1 MEITRDSPM
10 LSSATLS
17 GIAWSSL
24 PWGKILGIAWGIHII
39 ILSGWIILQKRS
51 PISTL
56 SWIVSLA
63 FIPYLGFVIYHF
75 IGPQKLKRQHY
86 RRLLAKT
93 ALQEQNHLLHLR
105 EQALLVGITPPPSLV
120 QLSKLINNA
129 SGFPV
134 TTATSLQLLVDGE
147 ATYNAIF
154 DAIRNA
160 AHHVHL
166 EYYIF
171 EPDNIGTALRDL
183 LIEKA
188 QEGVH
193 VRLLVDGMGSSR
205 LEKKFISPLL
215 AAGGEFARF
224 HHLHF
229 SQLFK
234 PLVNLRTHRKIV
246 ICDGHTGF
254 TGGLNI
260 TDEEDE
266 RTLDRA
272 YHDTHIRL
280 TGNAV
285 HSLQLVFLEDW
296 LYATGQ
302 PEFFDPQSYFPSGA
316 SGDYPVQIVACGPD
330 NEWEII
336 HRLNLDAIHSAK
348 ERIWL
353 TTPYFV
359 PTEATLLALI
369 SAALRGVDVRLL
381 VPRQSDSKLVTAAAR
396 SYFDE
401 LIHAGAKVWE
411 YTNRMLHSK
420 TIVIDNSFCMIGTAN
435 FDARSFRL
443 NFEVCVAIYGP
454 TMNQEMAHQFKV
466 DLLASESV
474 PQKRQLNFSARL
486 LEATARLLSPLL

>member
-1 MEITRDSPM
+1 MF
-10 LSSATLS
+10 SSAALS
-17 GIAWSSL
+17 GITWSTL
-24 PWGKILGIAWGIHII
+24 PWGKILGIAWAIHII

-51 PISTL
+51 PISTI
-56 SWIVSLA
+56 SWIISLA
-63 FIPYLGFVIYHF
+63 FIPYLGFAIYHF

-93 ALQEQNHLLHLR
+93 ALQEQNYLLHLR
-105 EQALLVGITPPPSLV
+105 EQALLIGVTPSPSLI
-120 QLSKLINNA
+120 QLTKLVNNA

-134 TTATSLQLLVDGE
+134 TTATSMQFLVDGE

-160 AHHVHL
+160 SHHIHL

-188 QEGVH
+188 LEGVS

-205 LEKKFISPLL
+205 LKKKFIEPLQ
-215 AAGGEFARF
+215 AAGGEFAFF
-224 HHLHF
+224 HNFHF
-229 SQLFK
+229 SQIAK

-266 RTLDRA
+266 RTLDYA
-272 YHDTHIRL
+272 YHDTHIKL

-296 LYATGQ
+296 LYATRQ
-302 PEFFDPQSYFPSGA
+302 PEFFNTSAYFPAQPSGNYA
-316 SGDYPVQIVACGPD
+316 VQILASGPD
-330 NEWEII
+330 NEWEVI
-336 HRLNLDAIHSAK
+336 HRLNLGVIHSAK
-348 ERIWL
+348 ERVWL

-359 PTEATLLALI
+359 PTEATLFALT

-381 VPRQSDSKLVTAAAR
+381 VPRLSDSRFVTAAAR

-401 LIHAGAKVWE
+401 LMHAGVKVWE
-411 YTNRMLHSK
+411 YAGRMLHSK
-420 TIVIDNSFCMIGTAN
+420 TIVVDENFCMIGTAN

-443 NFEVCVAIYGP
+443 NFEVCAAIYGQ
-454 TMNQEMAHQFKV
+454 TMNREMADQFEL
-466 DLLASESV
+466 DLQASDIV
-474 PQKRQLNFSARL
+474 PKNRQLHFGARLFEASARL
-486 LEATARLLSPLL
+486 MSPLL